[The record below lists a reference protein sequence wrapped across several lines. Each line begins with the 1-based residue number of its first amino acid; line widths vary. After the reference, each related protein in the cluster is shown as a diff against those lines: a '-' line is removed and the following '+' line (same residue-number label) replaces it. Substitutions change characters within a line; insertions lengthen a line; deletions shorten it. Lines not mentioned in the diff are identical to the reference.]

1 LEKKKLKQI
10 LKYALKVALSGVA
23 LYFVFKKVD
32 FQDVKEEVLKANYL
46 YIFLALILFNFS
58 KILSA
63 FRLNHFFKSVGCHIS
78 EKYNLRL
85 YYIGMFYNLFLPG
98 GIGGDGYKVYLLN
111 KHKKTKVKD
120 LISATIIDRFSG
132 LAALVFLTIILIF
145 FSTVY
150 QEFGGLKW
158 MFVAGL
164 ILIFPAFYFLIRWF
178 FKRFLS
184 IFLITNLQG
193 FGVQLLQ
200 LGSAWM
206 IMLALGISIHQFDY
220 LALFLVSSVVAVIPF
235 TLGGLG
241 ARELVFSYGDQ
252 LMPIDPHTSVAIGTF
267 FFLITAV
274 SSFVGVFLRER

>member
-132 LAALVFLTIILIF
+132 LAALVF
-145 FSTVY
+145 
-150 QEFGGLKW
+150 
-158 MFVAGL
+158 
-164 ILIFPAFYFLIRWF
+164 
-178 FKRFLS
+178 
-184 IFLITNLQG
+184 
-193 FGVQLLQ
+193 
-200 LGSAWM
+200 
-206 IMLALGISIHQFDY
+206 
-220 LALFLVSSVVAVIPF
+220 
-235 TLGGLG
+235 
-241 ARELVFSYGDQ
+241 
-252 LMPIDPHTSVAIGTF
+252 
-267 FFLITAV
+267 
-274 SSFVGVFLRER
+274 

>member
-1 LEKKKLKQI
+1 
-10 LKYALKVALSGVA
+10 
-23 LYFVFKKVD
+23 
-32 FQDVKEEVLKANYL
+32 
-46 YIFLALILFNFS
+46 
-58 KILSA
+58 
-63 FRLNHFFKSVGCHIS
+63 
-78 EKYNLRL
+78 
-85 YYIGMFYNLFLPG
+85 
-98 GIGGDGYKVYLLN
+98 
-111 KHKKTKVKD
+111 
-120 LISATIIDRFSG
+120 
-132 LAALVFLTIILIF
+132 
-145 FSTVY
+145 
-150 QEFGGLKW
+150 